1 MGVSMST
8 LAGWV
13 VVLALF
19 GGFGY
24 REWSSSQRTQ
34 LASQPARSRL
44 DRQAANAQ
52 KTVKKVKQPKESKP
66 KQATQGSDA
75 KPKAAKAPAPAPA
88 SAAAAAQAYYSSDD
102 LAADRD
108 RDAARNRE
116 FARQLSNAKQGTTFA
131 KKTKEETRQK
141 SVKQSRAE
149 EVPVVAAT
157 AADADAGK
165 VSAPSSTAGID
176 ADDDSS
182 SAATSPVLAA
192 TTQASAVDDM
202 LEKSAPGPSVLRLT
216 GTEEKPNYKPQKT
229 KAPEV
234 VETKKQRQNRK
245 KAELAKAEREAAEAD
260 RKSKLEA
267 QRRTAR
273 QAEGRAAKDGSAFMA
288 AQAAKNNAWTEV
300 GSNGKTASKGT
311 NGLVP
316 VQPLDTFDAS
326 AVQTDASK
334 SSVPSYDK
342 NEDWMSSLPSEEEQ
356 MEILRKDQNED
367 SWNTVT
373 KKSKKAKKAE
383 ESAAPAAEV
392 PAAAAPIAAKAA
404 AAAPAPAVQKQRPAA
419 VASQSSFA
427 ALAVENPEEELQEE
441 EWDV

>member
-24 REWSSSQRTQ
+24 REWSSSQRAQ
-34 LASQPARSRL
+34 LTREPQRSRQE
-44 DRQAANAQ
+44 RQVPGAQ
-52 KTVKKVKQPKESKP
+52 KGYKKLKQPKENKP
-66 KQATQGSDA
+66 KHATQGSDA
-75 KPKAAKAPAPAPA
+75 KTKAPAPAPA
-88 SAAAAAQAYYSSDD
+88 QAAPVKTYDYSSDD
-102 LAADRD
+102 RDAD

-116 FARQLSNAKQGTTFA
+116 FARQLNSVKQGTKFTG
-131 KKTKEETRQK
+131 KTKEENRQK

-149 EVPVVAAT
+149 EAPVVADT
-157 AADADAGK
+157 GR

-192 TTQASAVDDM
+192 TQASAVDDM
-202 LEKSAPGPSVLRLT
+202 LEKAAPGPSVLRLT
-216 GTEEKPNYKPQKT
+216 GTEEKPTYKTQKP
-229 KAPEV
+229 KAAPEV

-245 KAELAKAEREAAEAD
+245 KAELAKAEREVAEKD
-260 RKSKLEA
+260 RKTKLEA

-288 AQAAKNNAWTEV
+288 AQAAQSNAWT
-300 GSNGKTASKGT
+300 GNGTNGKTASSASSGA
-311 NGLVP
+311 NGFIP
-316 VQPLDTFDAS
+316 VQPLDTFDVN

-342 NEDWMSSLPSEEEQ
+342 NEEWMSSLPSEEEQ
-356 MEILRKDQNED
+356 MEILRNDQIED

-373 KKSKKAKKAE
+373 KGRKSKKNKEAASVE
-383 ESAAPAAEV
+383 EVPGAAPVATKAPV
-392 PAAAAPIAAKAA
+392 AAAI
-404 AAAPAPAVQKQRPAA
+404 APAPVAQKQRPAP

-427 ALAVENPEEELQEE
+427 ALAVDNPAEEQEE